1 MTGSETP
8 EESLNHTMGNAGNSA
23 GAASLARLSID
34 SVRDRVRRYSYQLI
48 TPNESDIGA
57 AVLIPLYQ
65 LDNELHVILT
75 KRTTLMSMQQGHISF
90 PGGRRESGDEDL
102 LATALRESFEEI
114 GLDPRHVEM
123 FGRIDDFST
132 RDGEILIAGFVGLI
146 DPAASPY
153 AWRPAEREVA
163 EILEVPV
170 RHLLDPRNL
179 TVAEPREL
187 NGRLWPNE
195 TFLFRGH
202 RVFGATARALRN
214 VMNIAFTDAAAD

>member
-1 MTGSETP
+1 MTGSETR
-8 EESLNHTMGNAGNSA
+8 E
-23 GAASLARLSID
+23 ASLID
-34 SVRDRVRRYSYQLI
+34 RVRDRVRRYRYRPI

-57 AVLIPLYQ
+57 AVLVPLYQ
-65 LDNELHVILT
+65 LDNEPHVVLT
-75 KRTTLMSMQQGHISF
+75 KRTMQMSRQQGHISF
-90 PGGRRESGDEDL
+90 PGGRRESGDGDL

-114 GLDPRHVEM
+114 GLDPRHVEI

-132 RDGEILIAGFVGLI
+132 RDGETLIAGFVGLI

-153 AWRPAEREVA
+153 TWRPAEREVA

-179 TVAEPREL
+179 IVAEPREL

-195 TFLFRGH
+195 TFLFREH
-202 RVFGATARALRN
+202 RVFGATARALRH
-214 VMNIAFTDAAAD
+214 MLNIAVADATADK